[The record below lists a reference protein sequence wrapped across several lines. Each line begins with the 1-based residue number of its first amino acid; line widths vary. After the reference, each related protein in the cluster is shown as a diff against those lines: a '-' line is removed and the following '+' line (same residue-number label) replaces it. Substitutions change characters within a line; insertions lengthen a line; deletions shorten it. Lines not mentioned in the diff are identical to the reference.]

1 MNYDLVLVK
10 HPKSEQLYL
19 FKAPA
24 YSTLKKGDKVI
35 VDTIRGKQEAI
46 VEDVLV
52 DVKEESGVYQF
63 IRMVNQGR
71 TIKKVLS
78 FVYTEQ
84 KPLNYDEMTYL
95 EAINFDPLELEF
107 NDAKAQLNKLVNQA
121 KEIVDKYG
129 KGN

>member
-24 YSTLKKGDKVI
+24 YSTLKKGDNVI

-46 VEDVLV
+46 VQDVLV

-63 IRMVNQGR
+63 IKMVNQGR

-84 KPLNYDEMTYL
+84 RPLNYDEMTNL

-121 KEIVDKYG
+121 KEIADKYG
-129 KGN
+129 KAN

>member
-1 MNYDLVLVK
+1 MNYDLVLVE

-24 YSTLKKGDKVI
+24 FTLKKGDNVI
-35 VDTIRGKQEAI
+35 VDTIRGEQEAI
-46 VEDVLV
+46 VKDVLV

-63 IRMVNQGR
+63 IKNVNQGR

-84 KPLNYDEMTYL
+84 RPLNYDEMTYL

-107 NDAKAQLNKLVNQA
+107 NDAKA
-121 KEIVDKYG
+121 
-129 KGN
+129 